1 MWMWTC
7 MFCGG
12 FSSRTLK
19 IPRSQFINE
28 MKHAIVLR
36 CKKINTK
43 KNLPFTFWT
52 YPTYGLLHNLVSK
65 SKTLAVVSM
74 SHTIFELTRVWLSI
88 QMCLNSY
95 SGFVPLL
102 RLMTWLLHLSF
113 GRKRKKI
120 PFHISNTCQ
129 HMDKGP
135 YYNLCPPMSVNILFL
150 PQLTI
155 WQLSFTLSLL
165 YFLFFSAYVICH
177 EK

>member
-1 MWMWTC
+1 MGMWTC

-113 GRKRKKI
+113 GRRRKK
-120 PFHISNTCQ
+120 FHSTYPTHVNTWTKV
-129 HMDKGP
+129 H
-135 YYNLCPPMSVNILFL
+135 I
-150 PQLTI
+150 TI
-155 WQLSFTLSLL
+155 YAHLWAWTYSFYRNWQFDSCRSHFL
-165 YFLFFSAYVICH
+165 YFTFFFFRLM
-177 EK
+177 